1 MGKMKAL
8 GNWSLT
14 ELKEIETIEDL
25 LWWFH
30 DTVKNFKELNAGNS
44 QK

>member
-8 GNWSLT
+8 GNWSLI

-25 LWWFH
+25 LWWYA
-30 DTVKNFKELNAGNS
+30 DTLKNHKELNKVS
-44 QK
+44 S